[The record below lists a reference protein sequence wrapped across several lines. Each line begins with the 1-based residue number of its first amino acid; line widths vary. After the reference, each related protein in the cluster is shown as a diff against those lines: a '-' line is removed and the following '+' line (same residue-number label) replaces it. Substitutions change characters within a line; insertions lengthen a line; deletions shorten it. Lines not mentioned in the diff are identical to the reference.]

1 MAFQAPSLLDVHH
14 VLITGGCGFLG
25 SWILRQLLESYPDLK
40 ATVLDIHKPASW
52 TSPSPNVSFIQAD
65 VTDGLQVLSCF
76 ESAKPTAVIHT
87 AGYVTVGSA
96 RHNPNKEIRTR
107 TYNINV
113 NGTKNVLEAAK
124 AVGAGTF
131 IYTSSCTVV
140 MDDKTR
146 NHPNENE
153 GAQTGHATLIYGQSK
168 TEAEALVLAANTSSF
183 RTTALRPSVIFG
195 PGDYN
200 FLPSLYQCIARNET
214 PWIIGDANNLWDFVY
229 VSNVADAHVLALENL
244 LTTGTAAGEPF
255 FISNGEPV
263 TFRAFCLAVWVAF
276 GHVPKFEVSIPAGVA
291 HWMGWASEWVDWLKG
306 SEGPLTRGSI
316 KDATQTEY
324 VSIAKA
330 RRILGYEP
338 RVLLPEA
345 VKISCQYILAEL
357 DATAKEKN

>member
-1 MAFQAPSLLDVHH
+1 MKVDEGIRKEAIWRQWSSIIGELMEDWLECRCSLMELRSPRCNTQPKAAYTRDIETRYRASLGIMRLSVEIKMAFQAPSLLDVHH

-65 VTDGLQVLSCF
+65 VTDGLQVVSCF

-131 IYTSSCTVV
+131 VYTSSCTVV

-168 TEAEALVLAANTSSF
+168 VVPTLRAH
-183 RTTALRPSVIFG
+183 RTTR
-195 PGDYN
+195 
-200 FLPSLYQCIARNET
+200 
-214 PWIIGDANNLWDFVY
+214 
-229 VSNVADAHVLALENL
+229 
-244 LTTGTAAGEPF
+244 
-255 FISNGEPV
+255 
-263 TFRAFCLAVWVAF
+263 
-276 GHVPKFEVSIPAGVA
+276 
-291 HWMGWASEWVDWLKG
+291 
-306 SEGPLTRGSI
+306 
-316 KDATQTEY
+316 
-324 VSIAKA
+324 
-330 RRILGYEP
+330 
-338 RVLLPEA
+338 
-345 VKISCQYILAEL
+345 
-357 DATAKEKN
+357 